1 MSARRL
7 RRALTGVLLALVTE
21 PSQAQP
27 TAMPTP
33 ASPAASS
40 SVSPSVSS
48 RFIISVLTFG
58 PGDAIFERYGH
69 NAIRVRDT
77 VTGSDLAYNWGMFS
91 FEDPGFLRRFLSG
104 ETRYWVAA
112 FPSQPLIEVYQSQ
125 DRATEEQILALTP
138 TQAEALAL
146 AVARNALPAHREY
159 RYDYFRDN
167 CSTRVRDALDDALG
181 GILRPQ
187 FTALQTDLTYRSESR
202 RLSAPDPFA
211 QAGIELALGPKA
223 DTRMTAWE
231 TMFIPMRLR
240 DHLRSVTVATAAGP
254 VPLVAAETVHYV
266 ARRLAER
273 TEPGGLVLG
282 PLGPVLA
289 MWGLLLVPL
298 SPAMRRR
305 SRVPAAILTGG
316 WFTLTGLIGVL
327 LLGMWLG
334 SAHVFWYRNLTLL
347 LASPVALVVAI
358 PAARAILAGQ
368 APRWVRM
375 LLLLI
380 AAQSMLALVLW
391 PIVAQRLA
399 GPLLLLLGA
408 NVALVM
414 AARRHTTDPAPR

>member
-1 MSARRL
+1 VSARRL

>member
-1 MSARRL
+1 VSARRL
-7 RRALTGVLLALVTE
+7 RRALAGVFLPLVTE
-21 PSQAQP
+21 LAQAQP
-27 TAMPTP
+27 IAMPTL
-33 ASPAASS
+33 ASPAGSS

-91 FEDPGFLRRFLSG
+91 FDDPGFLRRFLSG

-112 FPSQPLIEVYQSQ
+112 FPSQPLIAVYQSQ

-146 AVARNALPAHREY
+146 AVARNALPENREY

-167 CSTRVRDALDDALG
+167 CSTRARDALDDALG

-211 QAGIELALGPKA
+211 QAGIELALGPMA

-266 ARRLAER
+266 ARRPAER
-273 TEPGGLVLG
+273 SEPGGLVLG

-347 LASPVALVVAI
+347 LASPVALVVAL
-358 PAARAILAGQ
+358 PAARAILVGQ
-368 APRWVRM
+368 APRWVRAF
-375 LLLLI
+375 LLLI
-380 AAQSMLALVLW
+380 AAQSMVALLLW
-391 PIVAQRLA
+391 PMVAQRLA

-414 AARRHTTDPAPR
+414 AALRHTTAPASR

>member
-7 RRALTGVLLALVTE
+7 RRALTGMLLALVTE

-69 NAIRVRDT
+69 NAIRIRDRS
-77 VTGSDLAYNWGMFS
+77 TGSDLAYNWGMFS
-91 FEDPGFLRRFLSG
+91 FDDPGFLRRFLSG

-112 FPSQPLIEVYQSQ
+112 FPSQPLIAAYQER
-125 DRATEEQILALTP
+125 DRATEEQVLALSP

-146 AVARNALPAHREY
+146 AVARNALPENREY

-167 CSTRVRDALDDALG
+167 CSTRVRDALDVALG

-211 QAGIELALGPKA
+211 QAGIELALGPMA

-266 ARRLAER
+266 ARRPAER

-347 LASPVALVVAI
+347 LASPVALVVAL
-358 PAARAILAGQ
+358 PAARAILVGQ
-368 APRWVRM
+368 APRWVRAF
-375 LLLLI
+375 LLLI
-380 AAQSMLALVLW
+380 AAQSMVALLLW
-391 PIVAQRLA
+391 PMVAQRLA

-414 AARRHTTDPAPR
+414 AALRHTTAPASR

>member
-91 FEDPGFLRRFLSG
+91 FEDPGFLRRFLGG

-187 FTALQTDLTYRSESR
+187 FTALQTELTYRSESR

>member
-1 MSARRL
+1 VSARRL
-7 RRALTGVLLALVTE
+7 RRALAGVFLPLVTE
-21 PSQAQP
+21 LAQAQP
-27 TAMPTP
+27 IAMPTL
-33 ASPAASS
+33 ASPAGSS

-91 FEDPGFLRRFLSG
+91 FDDPGFLRRFLSG

-112 FPSQPLIEVYQSQ
+112 FPSQPLIAVYQSQ

-146 AVARNALPAHREY
+146 AVARNALPENREY

-167 CSTRVRDALDDALG
+167 CSTRARDALDDALG

-211 QAGIELALGPKA
+211 QAGIELALGPMA

-266 ARRLAER
+266 ARRPAER

-347 LASPVALVVAI
+347 LASPVALVVAL
-358 PAARAILAGQ
+358 PAARAILVGQ
-368 APRWVRM
+368 APRWVRAF
-375 LLLLI
+375 LLLI
-380 AAQSMLALVLW
+380 AAQSMVALLLW
-391 PIVAQRLA
+391 PMVAQRLA

-414 AARRHTTDPAPR
+414 AALRHTTAPASR